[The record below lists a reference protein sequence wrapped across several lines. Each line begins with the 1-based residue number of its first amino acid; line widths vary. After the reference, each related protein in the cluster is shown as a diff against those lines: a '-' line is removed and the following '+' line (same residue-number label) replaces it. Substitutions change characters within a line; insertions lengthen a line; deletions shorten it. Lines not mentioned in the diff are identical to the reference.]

1 MNEMTHPDLA
11 EDISDATAS
20 GRHRQHVTFLV
31 GQRSYGIDIAQVR
44 EIKQWTPITALPNQ
58 NRHMLGVLNL
68 RGTVIPV
75 HDLRACFGGPL
86 TEPTENH
93 VVLIAW
99 VGEQTVGILVD
110 AVSDIISVDLEEIRP
125 LPATAQ
131 GVPQT
136 SAISGLV
143 PHDEDMVA
151 LIDLEKLFSEVE
163 ECEPASTATSTS

>member
-1 MNEMTHPDLA
+1 LTQAAMSDEVEEMGDVNL
-11 EDISDATAS
+11 S

-31 GQRSYGIDIAQVR
+31 DDRSYGIDIAQVR
-44 EIKQWTPITALPNQ
+44 EIKQWSPITALPNQ
-58 NRHMLGVLNL
+58 TRHMLGVLNL

-75 HDLRACFGGPL
+75 HDLRARFGGQL
-86 TEPTENH
+86 TTTSENH

-110 AVSDIISVDLEEIRP
+110 AVSDIISVDSEEIRP
-125 LPATAQ
+125 LPSTTQ

-143 PHDEDMVA
+143 PNADDMVA
-151 LIDLEKLFSEVE
+151 LIELERLFEDFEEVSEKQN
-163 ECEPASTATSTS
+163 STPVA